1 MIYFQK
7 VVFFQEYYKKTFPL
21 TRVNFYLKD
30 SISSGKKFINC
41 LEAWYC
47 AQA

>member
-7 VVFFQEYYKKTFPL
+7 VVFLKNTAKRTFPL
-21 TRVNFYLKD
+21 TRVNFYFKD